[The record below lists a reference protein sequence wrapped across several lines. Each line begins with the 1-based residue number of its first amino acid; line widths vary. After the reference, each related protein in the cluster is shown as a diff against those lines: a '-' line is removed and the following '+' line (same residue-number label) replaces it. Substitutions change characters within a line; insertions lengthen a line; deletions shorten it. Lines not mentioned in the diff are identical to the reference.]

1 MDPLLLS
8 RERGGEGMTG
18 RRWPVRRCRWERRR
32 PVLAA
37 GVPVPACPM
46 PGVGWESRRE
56 TGRGWDPW
64 PAGAGSRATDVGMA
78 GRPDAVAWG
87 SGSRRESGRRARAS
101 ERRLA
106 VGNWRL
112 GFLLGWIVFGLCKFQ
127 LIRVILVNR
136 G

>member
-1 MDPLLLS
+1 MRMGASEARPRCWRAGARLP
-8 RERGGEGMTG
+8 GA
-18 RRWPVRRCRWERRR
+18 RWQ
-32 PVLAA
+32 VLGA
-37 GVPVPACPM
+37 GVPVPGA
-46 PGVGWESRRE
+46 GWESRRE

-64 PAGAGSRATDVGMA
+64 PAGAGSLATDVGMA
-78 GRPDAVAWG
+78 GRPDATARG

-101 ERRLA
+101 ERRPA

-136 G
+136 V